1 MEIRRHTDSAVGE
14 KQSCTDTDRLRA
26 LGKQARGRL
35 TGKERDQKG
44 KKAAQNLCALSEWQ
58 TAESFLLFVSF
69 GTELPTRRLLE
80 TALLQKKAV
89 YCPKVFPDEKR
100 MEFYRIGG
108 PEELKPGFGGILEP
122 PEGKECFLAGKSGR
136 ALMVV
141 PGTAFDRQGNRI
153 GYGGGYYDRY
163 VGAIPEKSRP
173 VLAGLCFS
181 CQLTERIAAKAHD
194 VRMDLVVTENGAI
207 HVPCQE

>member
-58 TAESFLLFVSF
+58 TAESILLFVSF
-69 GTELPTRRLLE
+69 GTELPTYRLLE

-100 MEFYRIGG
+100 MEFY
-108 PEELKPGFGGILEP
+108 
-122 PEGKECFLAGKSGR
+122 
-136 ALMVV
+136 
-141 PGTAFDRQGNRI
+141 RI

-181 CQLTERIAAKAHD
+181 CQLAERIAAKAHD